1 MQDKTERN
9 GIFNLKK
16 LNVKEFLLKKNVIF
30 AVGIIGILLIFL
42 VDFTPEKTASVQPI
56 STDDYCREYA
66 ADLEK
71 RLTEIISSI
80 EGAGQVKVMVTME
93 TGEQYVYART
103 EKTDNDYTQ
112 RSQQDITEKQVYQSD
127 YIIIENING
136 EKQALTET
144 TLQPQIKG
152 VAVVCSGADDIKV
165 VKNITEMVS
174 VVTNV
179 PTNRICVIK
188 MI

>member
-1 MQDKTERN
+1 MRDSDKKG
-9 GIFNLKK
+9 GIFNFKK
-16 LNVKEFLLKKNVIF
+16 INIKEFLLKKNVIF
-30 AVGIIGILLIFL
+30 ALGIIGILLIFL
-42 VDFTPEKTASVQPI
+42 VDFTPEKKPAAQQTAA
-56 STDDYCREYA
+56 DDYCREYA
-66 ADLEK
+66 EDLEK
-71 RLTEIISSI
+71 RLADIISSI

-112 RSQQDITEKQVYQSD
+112 RSQQDITEKQAYQSD
-127 YIIIENING
+127 YIIVEANG

-144 TLQPQIKG
+144 TIQPQIKG
-152 VAVVCSGADDIKV
+152 VAVVCDGGDNIKV

-174 VVTNV
+174 AVTNV